1 MGPLPLGYLGIY
13 CHPVRFPW
21 FLLQIVLTTS
31 GHPVDTWHRLTLN
44 SVNLDML
51 SLNRRVPYYIFRW
64 NGISRS
70 GTTSIWSE
78 SRGKIVRIRD
88 LYPVLEPDTHS
99 ALQSVYDFVNILIT
113 TQHASIANLYE
124 LVGRQEIDYSFKLC
138 GSKSTCSV
146 LRRHSIAHYIYSGKC
161 GLWRIWTFEVNIRL
175 PSLFME

>member
-1 MGPLPLGYLGIY
+1 M
-13 CHPVRFPW
+13 
-21 FLLQIVLTTS
+21 
-31 GHPVDTWHRLTLN
+31 
-44 SVNLDML
+44 
-51 SLNRRVPYYIFRW
+51 
-64 NGISRS
+64 
-70 GTTSIWSE
+70 TSIWSE

-88 LYPVLEPDTHS
+88 LYPVLEPDSHS

-175 PSLFME
+175 PSLLWSRIIFNRTRAM